1 MDEEQGV
8 FERLTSSNL
17 KMWSF
22 SALRAFNNYISFQK
36 RFSFLLPFSQFP
48 KNVSSSFFS
57 EDWWFLLYFLK
68 CSSIFGVQSIYGGF
82 TNKKMPLNLLKW
94 STSIAHLWWSWWTM
108 QSTFNFYPSFQLTR
122 ALRHCKFKPLIKS
135 IAFYLFRYK
144 GWLGYLLATHNN
156 RCIIQFNKYKHV

>member
-48 KNVSSSFFS
+48 KNVSSSFFPKIGDFS
-57 EDWWFLLYFLK
+57 CISWNAAPFSVSNLYMVGLPTKK
-68 CSSIFGVQSIYGGF
+68 C
-82 TNKKMPLNLLKW
+82 L
-94 STSIAHLWWSWWTM
+94 
-108 QSTFNFYPSFQLTR
+108 
-122 ALRHCKFKPLIKS
+122 
-135 IAFYLFRYK
+135 
-144 GWLGYLLATHNN
+144 
-156 RCIIQFNKYKHV
+156 